1 VLEQIVMPLHQSL
14 VVQSEMEIVI
24 PKDQVH
30 LTERKMKKEKIGMNS
45 RQKLNEVSWYR
56 LSVIR
61 QADSIADER
70 RKEGG
75 GDDSDDGGKKKKR
88 R

>member
-1 VLEQIVMPLHQSL
+1 MG
-14 VVQSEMEIVI
+14 IVI
-24 PKDQVH
+24 PRDQAH
-30 LTERKMKKEKIGMNS
+30 LTEKKMKKEKIGMNLK
-45 RQKLNEVSWYR
+45 QKLNEVSRYR
-56 LSVIR
+56 TSAIG
-61 QADSIADER
+61 QADRIADER

>member
-1 VLEQIVMPLHQSL
+1 
-14 VVQSEMEIVI
+14 MEIVI
-24 PKDQVH
+24 QKDQVH
-30 LTERKMKKEKIGMNS
+30 STETKMKKEKIGMNS
-45 RQKLNEVSWYR
+45 KQKRNEVS
-56 LSVIR
+56 LCLQAGVG
-61 QADSIADER
+61 QADEVADER

>member
-1 VLEQIVMPLHQSL
+1 VILRDQAHS
-14 VVQSEMEIVI
+14 ME
-24 PKDQVH
+24 K
-30 LTERKMKKEKIGMNS
+30 KMRKEKTGMSS
-45 RQKLNEVSWYR
+45 RQKLNEVSLCEPVLR
-56 LSVIR
+56 G
-61 QADSIADER
+61 QADGIADER

>member
-1 VLEQIVMPLHQSL
+1 MTR
-14 VVQSEMEIVI
+14 
-24 PKDQVH
+24 KDQAH
-30 LTERKMKKEKIGMNS
+30 STEKKMKKEKIGMNS
-45 RQKLNEVSWYR
+45 RQKLNEVSLYQR
-56 LSVIR
+56 SASG
-61 QADSIADER
+61 QADETADER

>member
-1 VLEQIVMPLHQSL
+1 
-14 VVQSEMEIVI
+14 MEIVI
-24 PKDQVH
+24 QRDQAH
-30 LTERKMKKEKIGMNS
+30 STEKKMKKEKIGMSS
-45 RQKLNEVSWYR
+45 RQKLNEVSFCEP
-56 LSVIR
+56 SVR
-61 QADSIADER
+61 GQADEVADER